1 MATVVT
7 LDSIR
12 EAAEKKYGS
21 YDIELGGGNV
31 VRLLNPLRLSESAR
45 NRLAALEERE
55 EQEGGDDTY
64 SVAERLHETVRI
76 IAESPEQAAKL
87 IEAVNGDLGVLA
99 TIIEQYGD
107 AAEVGEASPSQ
118 G

>member
-45 NRLAALEERE
+45 KRLAALE
-55 EQEGGDDTY
+55 EQEGGDDTD

>member
-31 VRLLNPLRLSESAR
+31 VRLLNPLRLSEDAR
-45 NRLAALEERE
+45 KRLAALE
-55 EQEGGDDTY
+55 EQEGGDDTD

-76 IAESPEQAAKL
+76 IAESQEQAAKL
-87 IEAVNGDLGVLA
+87 IEAVGGDLGVLA

>member
-21 YDIELGGGNV
+21 YDIDLGEDGV
-31 VRLLNPLRLSESAR
+31 VRLLNPLRLSEGAR
-45 NRLAALEERE
+45 NRLAALEE
-55 EQEGGDDTY
+55 QEDEGDTDN
-64 SVAERLHETVRI
+64 VAERLQETVRI